1 MKLTGSQI
9 LIKCL
14 LEQDVDTVFGYPG
27 GSVLFIYDELY
38 KNQDK
43 IKHIITAHEQGA
55 SHAADGYARATGKVG
70 VCMATSGPG
79 ATNLVT
85 GIATAYMDSIPMV
98 AITGNVPTPLLGRDS
113 FQEVDITGI
122 TMSITKHNYIVR
134 DVTTLADTIRNA
146 FRIAREGRPGPVL
159 IDIPKDVSKLECDFE
174 DMVIEATKMAE
185 CAESEQAKIADAID
199 LIKNSKQPMI
209 YCGGGVLKAGAQD
222 EVVEFANKIDSP
234 VACSLM
240 GLAAYP
246 GRDKLFT
253 GMVGMH
259 GTKASNM
266 GVTQSDLL
274 IVLGARFSDRV
285 VGKMDKFA
293 PGAQI
298 LQIDI
303 DPAEV
308 NKNITTHHHIIGC
321 VKQVLAQFNENLKE
335 TKRPDWTVKID
346 AWKKEDFEKAPK
358 NHMARSIINVLDDY
372 ANDDAVIST
381 EVGQHQMWVAQY
393 FLFKK
398 GQSFLTSGG
407 LGTMG
412 YGFGAS
418 IGAQIGC
425 PDRQVINVA
434 GDGSF
439 RMNFNEMVTVSR
451 FNLPIKIIMMDNHSL
466 GMVRQWQTM
475 FYGERYSATTM
486 IETDF
491 GKIAEA
497 FGIRTFKIESEDQ
510 IKSVIKEAIEHDGP
524 AFVHCMIHKDVKVLP
539 MVAPGDSIDRLVMS
553 EQNN

>member
-14 LEQDVDTVFGYPG
+14 LEQGVDTVFGYPG
-27 GSVLFIYDELY
+27 GSVLFIYDELF

-43 IKHIITAHEQGA
+43 IKHILTAHEQGA
-55 SHAADGYARATGKVG
+55 AHAADGYARATGKIG

-85 GIATAYMDSIPMV
+85 GIATAYMDSIPIV
-98 AITGNVPTPLLGRDS
+98 AITGNVPVGLLGRDS

-134 DVTTLADTIRNA
+134 DVTKLADVIRDA
-146 FRIAREGRPGPVL
+146 FRIAGEGRPGPVL
-159 IDIPKDVSKLECDFE
+159 IDIPKDVSNTLCDFE
-174 DMVIEATKMAE
+174 DLPVQKKSVAPTAGKAQMEEALKLIN
-185 CAESEQAKIADAID
+185 ESKR
-199 LIKNSKQPMI
+199 PMI
-209 YCGGGVLKAGAQD
+209 YCGGGTLKCGAQD
-222 EVVEFANKIDSP
+222 EIVEFAHKIGSP

-240 GLAAYP
+240 GLPAFP
-246 GRDKLFT
+246 GRDDLFT

-266 GVTQSDLL
+266 GVTHSDLL

-308 NKNITTHHHIIGC
+308 NKNIETHHHIIGD
-321 VKQVLAQFNENLKE
+321 VKAILKE
-335 TKRPDWTVKID
+335 FNQKVDNSSRPEWLKKID
-346 AWKKEDFEKAPK
+346 GWKEDDSNKQAK
-358 NHMARSIINVLDDY
+358 NHMARHIITTLDDLVED
-372 ANDDAVIST
+372 NAVIST

-393 FLFKK
+393 FKFKK

-418 IGAQIGC
+418 IGAKIAC

-439 RMNFNEMVTVSR
+439 RMNLNEMATVVR
-451 FNLPIKIIMMDNHSL
+451 FNLPLKIVLLDNHSL
-466 GMVRQWQTM
+466 GMVRQWQNM
-475 FYGERYSATTM
+475 FYDERYSHTTLM
-486 IETDF
+486 DTDF
-491 GKIAEA
+491 CKIAES
-497 FGIRTFKIESEDQ
+497 FGIKAVKIESEAEAEA
-510 IKSVIKEAIEHDGP
+510 KLKEAIDYDGP
-524 AFVHCMIHKDVKVLP
+524 VLVHCIIDNDEKVLP
-539 MVAPGDSIDRLVMS
+539 IVPPGDSIDRLVMS
-553 EQNN
+553 DHSE

>member
-9 LIKCL
+9 LVKCL
-14 LEQDVDTVFGYPG
+14 LEQEVDTVFGYPG
-27 GSVLFIYDELY
+27 GAVLFIYDELY

-85 GIATAYMDSIPMV
+85 GIATAFMDSIPMV
-98 AITGNVPTPLLGRDS
+98 AITGNVPTALLGRDS
-113 FQEVDITGI
+113 FQEVDITGV
-122 TMSITKHNYIVR
+122 TMPITKHNYIVR
-134 DVTTLADTIRNA
+134 DVTKLADTVRNA
-146 FRIAREGRPGPVL
+146 FRIAQEGRPGPVL
-159 IDIPKDVSKLECDFE
+159 IDIPKDVSNALCDFE
-174 DMVIEATKMAE
+174 PKVIVKEVLAIETEKQHIEEAL
-185 CAESEQAKIADAID
+185 S
-199 LIKNSKQPMI
+199 LIKKAKQPMI
-209 YCGGGVLKAGAQD
+209 YCGGGVLNAGAQD

-266 GVTQSDLL
+266 GVMNSDLL

-285 VGKMDKFA
+285 VGKMEKFA
-293 PGAQI
+293 KDAQI
-298 LQIDI
+298 LQIEI

-308 NKNITTHHHIIGC
+308 NKIIATHHHIIGD
-321 VKQVLAQFNENLKE
+321 VKTILQVLNDRLEKTTRPE
-335 TKRPDWTVKID
+335 WTKQID
-346 AWKKEDFEKAPK
+346 GWKKEDKDKAPK
-358 NHMARSIINVLDDY
+358 NHMARSIINVLDDL
-372 ANDDAVIST
+372 ATDDAVIST

-398 GQSFLTSGG
+398 GQAFLTSGG

-418 IGAQIGC
+418 IGAKVGC
-425 PDRQVINVA
+425 PDRMVINVA

-439 RMNFNEMVTVSR
+439 RMNFNELVTVSR
-451 FNLPIKIIMMDNHSL
+451 FNLPIKMILLDNHCL

-475 FYGERYSATTM
+475 FYDERYSHTTL
-486 IETDF
+486 IDTDF
-491 GKIAEA
+491 GKLAEA
-497 FGIRTFKIESEDQ
+497 FGIKALRIESEDQ
-510 IKSVIKEAIEHDGP
+510 IESVLKQAIDYDGP
-524 AFVHCMIHKDVKVLP
+524 VLVHCTIDNNEKVLP
-539 MVAPGDSIDRLVMS
+539 MVAPGQSIDRLVMND
-553 EQNN
+553 QNS

>member
-1 MKLTGSQI
+1 MKLSGSQI
-9 LIKCL
+9 LVKCL
-14 LEQDVDTVFGYPG
+14 EEQNVDTVFGFPG
-27 GSVLFIYDELY
+27 GAVLFIYDELY
-38 KNQDK
+38 KSQDK

-70 VCMATSGPG
+70 VCIATSGPG

-98 AITGNVPTPLLGRDS
+98 AITGNVPTALLGRDS
-113 FQEVDITGI
+113 FQEVDIQGI

-134 DVTTLADTIRNA
+134 DVKDLADTVRNA
-146 FRIAREGRPGPVL
+146 FRIAQEGRPGPVL
-159 IDIPKDVSKLECDFE
+159 IDIPKDVSKNECEFE
-174 DMVIEATKMAE
+174 DMVIAASKAAVIPQTSEIDEAISM
-185 CAESEQAKIADAID
+185 
-199 LIKNSKQPMI
+199 IKNAKQPMI
-209 YCGGGVLKAGAQD
+209 YCGGGVLAAGAQD
-222 EVVEFANKIDSP
+222 EVVEFANKITSP

-266 GVTQSDLL
+266 GVTHSDLL

-293 PGAQI
+293 PDAKI

-308 NKNITTHHHIIGC
+308 NKNINAHYHIIGC
-321 VKQVLAQFNENLKE
+321 VKDVLAEFNK
-335 TKRPDWTVKID
+335 KID
-346 AWKKEDFEKAPK
+346 DIQRPQWISQIEDWKKEDKEKAPK

-372 ANDDAVIST
+372 AKDDAVIST

-418 IGAQIGC
+418 IGAQVGC

-439 RMNFNEMVTVSR
+439 RMNFNEMVTISR
-451 FNLPIKIIMMDNHSL
+451 FNLPVKIILLDNHVL

-475 FYGERYSATTM
+475 FYDERYSATTLM
-486 IETDF
+486 PTEF
-491 GKIAEA
+491 GKIADV
-497 FGIRTFKIESEDQ
+497 FGIKSFKIESEDQ
-510 IKSVIKEAIEHDGP
+510 IQSVIKEAMEYDGP
-524 AFVHCMIHKDVKVLP
+524 AFVHCLIGKDEKVLP
-539 MVAPGDSIDRLVMS
+539 MVAPGESIDRLVMS
-553 EQNN
+553 EQNS